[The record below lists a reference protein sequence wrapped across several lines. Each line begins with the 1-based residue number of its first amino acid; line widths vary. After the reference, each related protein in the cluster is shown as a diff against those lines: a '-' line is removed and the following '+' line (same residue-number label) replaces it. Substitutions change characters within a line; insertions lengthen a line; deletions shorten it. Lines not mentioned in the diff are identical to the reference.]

1 MRMPEPSVPLIPAA
15 DLARRLDQGERVQ
28 LLDVRSAERV
38 AQGRVTLGATLDF
51 RALAA
56 SQLYELATLAPLR
69 PDPAAPLAAL
79 CGHGTSSAGATRF
92 PPQPGFQAYPLAARS
107 AAW

>member
-1 MRMPEPSVPLIPAA
+1 MRMPEASVPLIPAA
-15 DLARRLDQGERVQ
+15 DLAHRLDQGERVQ

-69 PDPAAPLAAL
+69 LEPPAPVAAI
-79 CGHGTSSAGATRF
+79 CGHGHPSARATRL
-92 PPQPGFQAYPLAARS
+92 PGQPGFQGYS
-107 AAW
+107 